1 MEVVELRGVVE
12 ESRVASAQ
20 LVKTKE
26 ELARAEDQ
34 IALLVEKLDDITK
47 EAELSSIGQD
57 QLDNLRAAVAMK
69 AKENRWDCCVVEIV
83 YSIWNRSLRGH
94 FSNVSL
100 YHCYYY
106 EYFNPETTLP

>member
-69 AKENRWDCCVVEIV
+69 AKENRYMVP
-83 YSIWNRSLRGH
+83 SG
-94 FSNVSL
+94 VSMI
-100 YHCYYY
+100 C
-106 EYFNPETTLP
+106 F